1 MRASAPSVCR
11 RVCESFYQYIAFSK
25 GKKLLHKEFW
35 GLLFLGFVAWIFVTA
50 NPEERIERVCRP
62 VGWGGN
68 VVVSLSALAAPD
80 EEKVVQGWFNKLEY
94 GCRYMTWRL
103 IYQTAWNQAVST
115 QKTDAASAANGAS
128 GASAANAASA
138 PASASGA
145 VPASATAAPVSTA
158 SGTAQ

>member
-1 MRASAPSVCR
+1 M
-11 RVCESFYQYIAFSK
+11 
-25 GKKLLHKEFW
+25 LHKEFW

-50 NPEERIERVCRP
+50 NPSERIERVCRP

-103 IYQTAWNQAVST
+103 VYQTAWNQSVTAQKQDAST
-115 QKTDAASAANGAS
+115 AASIGDGTAASTPVAASAATATTAAS
-128 GASAANAASA
+128 SATPASAAYSASA
-138 PASASGA
+138 VGA
-145 VPASATAAPVSTA
+145 T
-158 SGTAQ
+158 Q

>member
-1 MRASAPSVCR
+1 M
-11 RVCESFYQYIAFSK
+11 
-25 GKKLLHKEFW
+25 LHKEFW

-50 NPEERIERVCRP
+50 NPSERIERVCRP

-103 IYQTAWNQAVST
+103 VYQTAWNQSVAA
-115 QKTDAASAANGAS
+115 QKQDAATAASIGDGTSAATPATASAAPAASAAAAATPASVAS
-128 GASAANAASA
+128 GASAAGAAR
-138 PASASGA
+138 
-145 VPASATAAPVSTA
+145 
-158 SGTAQ
+158 